1 MNVLTTSN
9 ITEHLIETNLV
20 LLNHATNQLLVLN
33 SSAQLAWKWYSQGDS
48 DKEVIQKMAD
58 FYGISQLV
66 AKKDIEIL
74 RENWR
79 SHGLLAN
86 RTENETPLTSKDNT
100 IVSTTLFE
108 KTQLLNTQKTYLL
121 ANTPFSLRF
130 KDKNGLANHIHC
142 LFAHLE
148 VHDKQ
153 PLRQFELFKMAGKYV
168 LLADGEQLFCEPS
181 FINAKGHLIEEILKL
196 SYPDTEWLAMIH
208 AMAVA
213 YGGQAV
219 VMPAPSGYGK
229 TTLSAALLKAGFSYL
244 GDDMVPIKRG
254 SHQITPLPTRLSIKK
269 GSWQLLKSHYPE
281 LNQSLTHNRGNRQM
295 RYLNPLPYMKTT
307 HHLPVTALVFP
318 QYQAGQRATLEPISK
333 IESLQRLIENQVWLG
348 NPIKNDIV
356 SEFLAWLNKIPC
368 FSFYYSELK
377 PAVQKIR
384 TLLST

>member
-1 MNVLTTSN
+1 MNVLTTFKIS
-9 ITEHLIETNLV
+9 EYVFADNLV

-33 SSAQLAWKWYSQGDS
+33 SSAQLVWKWYSQRYS
-48 DKEVIQKMAD
+48 DKQIIQKMAD
-58 FYGISQLV
+58 FYGIPQSV
-66 AKKDIEIL
+66 AENDLEIL

-79 SHGLLAN
+79 SYGLLAN
-86 RTENETPLTSKDNT
+86 RTENKTPLTPKDNT
-100 IVSTTLFE
+100 IVSTQSF
-108 KTQLLNTQKTYLL
+108 NTQRTYLL

-130 KDKNGLANHIHC
+130 KDKNVLANHIHC

-148 VHDKQ
+148 VHNKQ
-153 PLRQFELFKMAGKYV
+153 PLRHFELIRIAGKHI
-168 LLADGEQLFCEPS
+168 LLANGEELFCDSS
-181 FINAKGHLIEEILKL
+181 FINVKGHLIQEILKL

-213 YGGQAV
+213 YGQKAV

-244 GDDMVPIKRG
+244 SDDMVPIKRG
-254 SHQITPLPTRLSIKK
+254 SHQITPLPTSLSIKK
-269 GSWQLLKSHYPE
+269 GSWQLLDSHYPE
-281 LNQSLTHNRGNRQM
+281 LNKLLVYNKGNRQV
-295 RYLNPLPYMKTT
+295 RYLNPSRYIKTT
-307 HHLPVTALVFP
+307 NHLPVSALVFP

-333 IESLQRLIENQVWLG
+333 IESLQRLIKNEVWLG

-356 SEFLAWLNKIPC
+356 SEFLAWLNNIPC
-368 FSFYYSELK
+368 FSFYYSELE